1 MQAHVHTSK
10 INLQCKKRNRHQVD
24 GSVGGVLT
32 LKAGGPELRAADPKG
47 KLDKELTRNSSMVVE
62 ETDLSSDL
70 TGQSI

>member
-1 MQAHVHTSK
+1 M
-10 INLQCKKRNRHQVD
+10 
-24 GSVGGVLT
+24 GGVLT